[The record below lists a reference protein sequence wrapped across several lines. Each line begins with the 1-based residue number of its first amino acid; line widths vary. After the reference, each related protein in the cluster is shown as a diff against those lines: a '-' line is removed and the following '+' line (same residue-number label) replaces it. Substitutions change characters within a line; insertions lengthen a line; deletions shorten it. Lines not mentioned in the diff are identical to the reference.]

1 MTSSTP
7 TTSRVAS
14 RLPSGIRGPVGW
26 FRDPWRR
33 PRVLA
38 GITIFYLV
46 WSLLPVLIAVMFSF
60 NDGRSRTNW
69 QGFSFRWYWGDP
81 TRSVWHD
88 ASLHTALLQTLKLG
102 VIATLITVPLGV
114 LFAIGVDRWRGRLP
128 SGANVLMLVSFV
140 IPEVLLAVA
149 LLFVMTNLALPI
161 GLGTSA
167 QVVGL
172 VTYQVAYPAVLVRAR
187 LATIGKQYE
196 EAATDLGASPI
207 GALWRVTMPM
217 LMPAIFASTVLV
229 FADVID
235 DFVLVRYLSAGS
247 STEPVSVKIYNTARA
262 APTPALNALATLLLL
277 AALAAVVIG
286 YLAYRRM
293 TRGDATAAD
302 RGLAAFA
309 GEA

>member
-1 MTSSTP
+1 MTSTRTLRSP
-7 TTSRVAS
+7 
-14 RLPSGIRGPVGW
+14 IGW
-26 FRDPWRR
+26 YRDPWRR

-38 GITIFYLV
+38 GITIGYLV

-69 QGFSFRWYWGDP
+69 QGFSFRWYWGDQ

-88 ASLHTALLQTLKLG
+88 AALHTALLQTLKLG
-102 VIATLITVPLGV
+102 VITTVICVPLGV
-114 LFAIGVDRWRGRLP
+114 LFAIGIDRWRGRLP
-128 SGANVLMLVSFV
+128 SGANVLMLISFV

-149 LLFVMTNLALPI
+149 LLFVVTNLALPI

-196 EAATDLGASPI
+196 EAATDLGASAF
-207 GALWRVTMPM
+207 GALRRVTLPM

-235 DFVLVRYLSAGS
+235 DFVLVRYLSIGA

-262 APTPALNALATLLLL
+262 APTPALNALATLLLV
-277 AALAAVVIG
+277 ASLAAVVVGFLIF
-286 YLAYRRM
+286 RRM
-293 TRGDATAAD
+293 TRNDDTTAD
-302 RGLAAFA
+302 RGIGAFA
-309 GEA
+309 GEL

>member
-1 MTSSTP
+1 MST
-7 TTSRVAS
+7 AS
-14 RLPSGIRGPVGW
+14 ALGALRGPVAW
-26 FRDPWRR
+26 YRDPWRR

-38 GITIFYLV
+38 GVTVLYLA

-69 QGFSFRWYWGDP
+69 QGFSFRWYWGDQ

-88 ASLHTALLQTLKLG
+88 AALHTALLQTLKLG
-102 VIATLITVPLGV
+102 VITTLITIPLGV
-114 LFAIGVDRWRGRLP
+114 LFAIGIDRWRGRLP
-128 SGANVLMLVSFV
+128 SGANVLMLISFV

-149 LLFVMTNLALPI
+149 LLFVVTTLALPI

-167 QVVGL
+167 QVIGL

-196 EAATDLGASPI
+196 EAATDLGASAF
-207 GALWRVTMPM
+207 GALRRVTLPM

-235 DFVLVRYLSAGS
+235 DFVLVRYLSMGA

-262 APTPALNALATLLLL
+262 APTPALNALATLLLV
-277 AALAAVVIG
+277 ASLAAVVIG
-286 YLAYRRM
+286 FLIFRRL
-293 TRGDATAAD
+293 TRNDDTAGD
-302 RGLAAFA
+302 RGIGTFA
-309 GEA
+309 GEL